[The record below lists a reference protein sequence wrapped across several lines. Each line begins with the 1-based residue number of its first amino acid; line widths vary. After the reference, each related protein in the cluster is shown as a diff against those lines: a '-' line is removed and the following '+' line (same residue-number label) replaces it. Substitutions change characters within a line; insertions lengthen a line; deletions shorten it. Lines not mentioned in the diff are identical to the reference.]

1 MPIGGTKPFITN
13 ASVAGF
19 AVVMAG
25 AGERKLTAFGVM
37 RGTPGFAAG
46 KPEEKMGLHASDT
59 APLLLQG
66 CRVPERDRIGRDG
79 EAFDDV
85 KKVLDRGRIGIGAL
99 AIGLGRASLELAI
112 RYAKER
118 TQFGRAIAEF
128 QMIQWKLAR
137 ARTELD
143 AARLLVHRAAA
154 LADAGRPF
162 TDAASKAKLFASQA
176 GTRAADASLQVL
188 GGYGYLRDF
197 PVERH
202 LRAVRLMEIGE
213 GTSEGQRIFIRSMA
227 SRGHAGGLARAT
239 ARLVNVLDA
248 LGNGVVIVE
257 TVGVG
262 QEEVD
267 VVSVADTV
275 CLVTV
280 PGLGDDIQAIKAG
293 VLEIADVLV
302 VNKADRPGAD
312 DTVRDLAQM
321 LSLAKDPSWKPPIV
335 RTAARS
341 GEGIEQLVDAIAKHR
356 AWAEESGARTRRRR
370 EAARSEVL
378 TLLREALLRRLEG
391 RIGDARLDA
400 AVSRVADRRLDPYA
414 AVDELLRD

>member
-1 MPIGGTKPFITN
+1 
-13 ASVAGF
+13 
-19 AVVMAG
+19 MA
-25 AGERKLTAFGVM
+25 ATS
-37 RGTPGFAAG
+37 T
-46 KPEEKMGLHASDT
+46 
-59 APLLLQG
+59 
-66 CRVPERDRIGRDG
+66 
-79 EAFDDV
+79 DD
-85 KKVLDRGRIGIGAL
+85 LI
-99 AIGLGRASLELAI
+99 
-112 RYAKER
+112 
-118 TQFGRAIAEF
+118 
-128 QMIQWKLAR
+128 AR
-137 ARTELD
+137 ARSGD
-143 AARLLVHRAAA
+143 KRSIARLLSAVENDEPSAPAVLKA
-154 LADAGRPF
+154 LYPKTGQADVVGITGPPGGGKSTLVNRLAGLYRETKMRVAIVAVDPSSPF
-162 TDAASKAKLFASQA
+162 TGGAILGDRIRMQE
-176 GTRAADASLQVL
+176 RSLDD
-188 GGYGYLRDF
+188 G
-197 PVERH
+197 
-202 LRAVRLMEIGE
+202 
-213 GTSEGQRIFIRSMA
+213 IFIRSMA

-312 DTVRDLAQM
+312 ETVRDLAQM

-356 AWAEESGARTRRRR
+356 AWAEESGERTRRRR

-400 AVSRVADRRLDPYA
+400 AVTRVADREIDPYA
-414 AVDELLRD
+414 AVEDLLRG

>member
-1 MPIGGTKPFITN
+1 
-13 ASVAGF
+13 
-19 AVVMAG
+19 MA
-25 AGERKLTAFGVM
+25 ATS
-37 RGTPGFAAG
+37 T
-46 KPEEKMGLHASDT
+46 
-59 APLLLQG
+59 
-66 CRVPERDRIGRDG
+66 
-79 EAFDDV
+79 DD
-85 KKVLDRGRIGIGAL
+85 LI
-99 AIGLGRASLELAI
+99 
-112 RYAKER
+112 
-118 TQFGRAIAEF
+118 
-128 QMIQWKLAR
+128 AR
-137 ARTELD
+137 ARSGD
-143 AARLLVHRAAA
+143 KRSIARLLSAVENDEPSAPAVLKA
-154 LADAGRPF
+154 LYPKTGQADVVGITGPPGGGKSTLVNRLAGLYRETKMRVAIVAVDPASPF
-162 TDAASKAKLFASQA
+162 TGGAILGDRIRMQE
-176 GTRAADASLQVL
+176 RSLDD
-188 GGYGYLRDF
+188 G
-197 PVERH
+197 
-202 LRAVRLMEIGE
+202 
-213 GTSEGQRIFIRSMA
+213 IFIRSMA

-312 DTVRDLAQM
+312 ETVRDLAQM

-356 AWAEESGARTRRRR
+356 AWAEESGERTRRRR